1 MKSIFKILKEKLFKP
16 EEPNYRI
23 NWEDESV
30 KFLADNEFTLKE
42 DDVLEYVTESYYI
55 IYDAKEKVIKKYVGS
70 AEIKMVSNG
79 DISKLSRF
87 LTKHQR

>member
-16 EEPNYRI
+16 TEPNYRI

-30 KFLADNEFTLKE
+30 KFLSDQGFTLKE
-42 DDVLEYVTESYYI
+42 DNVLEFVTDTYEI
-55 IYDAKEKVIKKYVGS
+55 IYHSEEKVIKKYVGS

-79 DISKLSRF
+79 DVVKLERF
-87 LTKHQR
+87 LYKHKK

>member
-16 EEPNYRI
+16 TEPNYRI

-30 KFLADNEFTLKE
+30 KFLSDHGFTLKE
-42 DDVLEYVTESYYI
+42 DNVLEYVTDTYEI
-55 IYDAKEKVIKKYVGS
+55 IYHSEEKVIKKYVGS

-79 DISKLSRF
+79 DLNKLERF
-87 LTKHQR
+87 LVKHKR

>member
-42 DDVLEYVTESYYI
+42 DDVLEYVTDSYHI

-70 AEIKMVSNG
+70 SEIKMVSNG

>member
-16 EEPNYRI
+16 TEPNYRI

-30 KFLADNEFTLKE
+30 KFLADNDFTLKS
-42 DDVLEYVTESYYI
+42 DDVLEYVTDSYEI
-55 IYDAKEKVIKKYVGS
+55 IYDAESKVIKKYVGS

-79 DISKLSRF
+79 DLNKLERF
-87 LTKHQR
+87 LVKHKR